1 MGRGAGFNPAEGSTS
16 AFFIDNTKM
25 FLIDCGESV
34 FKTILER
41 KILDT
46 VSELNIFITHT
57 HSDHVGSL
65 GSLILYAVIVKKQ
78 TVNIIIDE
86 TMNYLADI
94 RALLAIYGLTGGMYH
109 FVNTRDLDGVSSL
122 FNSVRYVKTSHCD
135 ELASSGL
142 VFETTRGLVF
152 YSGDMSESAP
162 LLDLIKSGKPIEK
175 IYIDSNNDREPNPH
189 HLSIHLLNDIV
200 PPEIKPK
207 IFCMHIN
214 NSQCLADAE
223 AYGFGTVERNGV
235 GQDILR

>member
-1 MGRGAGFNPAEGSTS
+1 MELHFLGRGAGFNPAEGSTS
-16 AFFIDNTKM
+16 AFFIDGTKM

-41 KILDT
+41 EILDS

-65 GSLILYAVIVKKQ
+65 GSLVLYAAMVKRQ

-86 TMNYLADI
+86 IMGYRADI
-94 RALLAIYGLTGGMYH
+94 CALLKIYGLSGGMYH
-109 FVNTRDLDGVSSL
+109 FVNARNLDGSSSL
-122 FNSVRYVKTSHCD
+122 FDSVRYVKTRHCD
-135 ELASSGL
+135 ELASCGL
-142 VFETTRGLVF
+142 LFETEQGLVF
-152 YSGDMSESAP
+152 YSGDMRESRP
-162 LLDLIKSGKPIEK
+162 LIDLINSGKPIAK

-200 PPEIKPK
+200 PPAIRPK

-214 NSQCLADAE
+214 NSQCLADAR
-223 AYGFGTVERNGV
+223 AYGFGIVAIS
-235 GQDILR
+235 D